1 MAILDLPARTW
12 FDALG
17 LAPDERPDALVLEG
31 TWWRER
37 AQAERLA
44 DLADV
49 RETAFP
55 EIFLGRHGKARVAY
69 CCAYGAARAAEPA
82 HVFAQMGTPLLIQI
96 GTCGGLSPELQ
107 AGQVMVPDRVHARDG
122 VAGGYDPAP
131 ILPLA
136 PDWSATARAA
146 LRQRGVAAVG
156 GTHLT
161 WTTLFAQSDA
171 LCAQWADEGLETV
184 DMETATVA
192 AVARRFGASA
202 IALLTVWDHLAEG
215 KTFLD
220 PLPPDAM
227 AALQAANAA
236 TWETALD
243 LAAEEAGRREAGTD
257 HQTTR
262 KVSSGRTP

>member
-1 MAILDLPARTW
+1 MAILDLSARTW

-17 LAPDERPDALVLEG
+17 LAPQERPDALVLEG

-44 DLADV
+44 DLTDV

-55 EIFLGRHGKARVAY
+55 EMFLGRFGAARIAY

-96 GTCGGLSPELQ
+96 GTCGGLSARLR

-131 ILPLA
+131 VLHLA
-136 PDWSATARAA
+136 QDWSAAARDG
-146 LRQRGVAAVG
+146 LRRRGVEPVG

-171 LCAQWADEGLETV
+171 LCADWAAEGLETV

-202 IALLTVWDHLAEG
+202 VALLAVWDHLAEG

-220 PLPPDAM
+220 PLEPQAL
-227 AALQAANAA
+227 AALKAANAA
-236 TWETALD
+236 TWSTALD
-243 LAAEEAGRREAGTD
+243 LAAQVADRRPA
-257 HQTTR
+257 
-262 KVSSGRTP
+262 